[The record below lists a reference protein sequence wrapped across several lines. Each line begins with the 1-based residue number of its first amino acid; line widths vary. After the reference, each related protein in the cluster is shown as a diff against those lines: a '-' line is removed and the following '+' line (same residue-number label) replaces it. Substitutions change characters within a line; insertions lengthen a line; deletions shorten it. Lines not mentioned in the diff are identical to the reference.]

1 MSCGMRAGRSVL
13 SFRCDRESQVAVK
26 GLERRQ
32 DSLATCRGK
41 SSEMKDV
48 LPKLMRTPGFGS
60 LLQGFPRAT

>member
-1 MSCGMRAGRSVL
+1 MSSGMCAGRAVF
-13 SFRCDRESQVAVK
+13 SFRFDRESRVADI

-60 LLQGFPRAT
+60 VLQGFPRAT